1 MRMRRR
7 NNLAPRMEAC
17 ESVWIHDPEA
27 LRGNWRGTL
36 RWQYLA
42 LILDF

>member
-27 LRGNWRGTL
+27 LRGNWAQPDAGLPGASR
-36 RWQYLA
+36 
-42 LILDF
+42 